1 MGTKNGYS
9 PAHISNIY
17 SNLPWTHLRRGLL
30 KHYLSYWGK
39 CENPDYEIR
48 NIGDVLLTSPM
59 ASALATLSDKPEVA
73 FLVKK
78 GTEEMLTGH
87 PDIHSVLTLPE
98 KKNGGKENRVSIA
111 STGIYQNH
119 SFATF

>member
-1 MGTKNGYS
+1 MKF
-9 PAHISNIY
+9 
-17 SNLPWTHLRRGLL
+17 
-30 KHYLSYWGK
+30 
-39 CENPDYEIR
+39 R

-59 ASALATLSDKPEVA
+59 ASALATLSDKPEVT

-98 KKNGGKENRVSIA
+98 KKNGEKKIAFLFVRNILILVLIQQKEIVA
-111 STGIYQNH
+111 S
-119 SFATF
+119 F